1 MSQANER
8 EILRAVMDYL
18 TAKRVLAFRMNSGT
32 LPGRLGKPVSFGV
45 AGMADVL
52 AFPSYT
58 KRRLGEEFGEDFA
71 TFTWIEPTW
80 LECKTA
86 TGKQSELQKSFQAQV
101 EAEGHRYALI
111 RSIEDLEEALK

>member
-1 MSQANER
+1 MSQASER
-8 EILRAVMDYL
+8 QILRAVMDYL
-18 TAKRVLAFRMNSGT
+18 AAKRVLAFRMNSGT

-52 AFPSYT
+52 AFPKNYGVL
-58 KRRLGEEFGEDFA
+58 LGYPVSQ
-71 TFTWIEPTW
+71 TTIMW

-101 EAEGHRYALI
+101 EGEGHRYKI
-111 RSIEDLEEALK
+111 VRSIEDLEEALK